1 MSIRMN
7 IVCLA
12 KIMNTFTL
20 CKLIRP
26 RPYKMLNVCDQND
39 SVFCSSA
46 FFCSASVW
54 WARKKCGKMYR
65 ILIRLQCF
73 QSFFFRA
80 PTMILCAFGVSIRV
94 VVMRF
99 IFHLVFF
106 FFFCECIALHSEM
119 VAILS
124 VYEQN
129 TVRLLVSP
137 ITVRLFHIHTI
148 NFSCWSYAYNF
159 IVCCYCHCL
168 PAFLYIYRVCVCF
181 FSSSHLVY
189 ALAKLWISFSS
200 GKKRYEMS
208 TQHKHRQ
215 HNHNNQLH
223 EVIK

>member
-7 IVCLA
+7 FVCLA

-46 FFCSASVW
+46 FFFAAHLCDEREKNVE
-54 WARKKCGKMYR
+54 KCIAFWFGFNVSN
-65 ILIRLQCF
+65 L
-73 QSFFFRA
+73 FFSCTDYDSMCIWCVNSSGRYA
-80 PTMILCAFGVSIRV
+80 L
-94 VVMRF
+94 
-99 IFHLVFF
+99 HLPLGFF

-181 FSSSHLVY
+181 FLFF
-189 ALAKLWISFSS
+189 SF
-200 GKKRYEMS
+200 G
-208 TQHKHRQ
+208 
-215 HNHNNQLH
+215 LCAC
-223 EVIK
+223 

>member
-46 FFCSASVW
+46 FFLHLCDE
-54 WARKKCGKMYR
+54 REKCGKMYR
-65 ILIRLQCF
+65 ILIRLGF
-73 QSFFFRA
+73 NVSNFFFRA
-80 PTMILCAFGVSIRV
+80 PTMILCAFGVSIWV

-99 IFHLVFF
+99 IFHLVF

-159 IVCCYCHCL
+159 IVCCHCHCL

-181 FSSSHLVY
+181 FLFF
-189 ALAKLWISFSS
+189 SF
-200 GKKRYEMS
+200 G
-208 TQHKHRQ
+208 
-215 HNHNNQLH
+215 LCAC
-223 EVIK
+223 